1 MNSDIEKGD
10 RMNKKLIKLRQFK
23 NLSQVIVHEIKFNQS
38 ILNLLKIIKDNFAIT
53 FKLKQ

>member
-1 MNSDIEKGD
+1 
-10 RMNKKLIKLRQFK
+10 MNKKLIKLRQFK

-38 ILNLLKIIKDNFAIT
+38 ILSLLKIIKDNFAIT

>member
-1 MNSDIEKGD
+1 MNSDIKKGD

-23 NLSQVIVHEIKFNQS
+23 NLSQVIVHEIKLNQS
-38 ILNLLKIIKDNFAIT
+38 ILSLLKIIKDNFAIT